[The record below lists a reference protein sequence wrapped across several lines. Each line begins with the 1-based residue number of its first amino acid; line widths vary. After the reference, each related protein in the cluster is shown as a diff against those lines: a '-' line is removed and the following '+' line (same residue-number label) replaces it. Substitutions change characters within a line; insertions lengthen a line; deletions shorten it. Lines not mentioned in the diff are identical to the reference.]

1 MSFPELRRRSS
12 LELQPKEFQVF
23 YVHIARRIHDRAREI
38 ASLVGVVLLFTM
50 RIMNNHTQ
58 PI

>member
-23 YVHIARRIHDRAREI
+23 CVHIARGIHDRVREI
-38 ASLVGVVLLFTM
+38 ASLVGVVLLF
-50 RIMNNHTQ
+50 NNEDYE
-58 PI
+58 